1 MIKVKRALLSVS
13 DKTGIVEL
21 AKVLQGFNCEI
32 ISTGG
37 TKKVL
42 EEAGIVVTDIQA
54 VTGNPEAF
62 GGRMKTISFNIESA
76 LLFDREKDKQEADKL
91 GIKPI
96 DMVVCNLYPFSQ
108 VKESGADFETL
119 IENIDIG
126 GPTMVRAAAKNFK
139 YVVTI
144 TDASDYD
151 VIIKE
156 LQENEGCISYE
167 TRFML
172 MRKAFNHTADYD
184 ALISTTMDEQAGERS
199 LRLTF
204 KDGKKLRYGE
214 NSHQEGF
221 FYKEIG
227 ACNSLFDMKVLH
239 GKELSYN
246 NIGDIQSAV
255 DSVKNLKRFGCAVIK
270 HNNPCGLAEGDNQ
283 RKVFE
288 AAWNGDPISA
298 FGSIIAFNK
307 PVDLETVEFLNLNNE
322 NKMLRKFIEVV
333 IAPKYS
339 EEALEYLQ
347 FHKNLRVIEFDP
359 QNSKQKF
366 EVKYLSGSLLLQDCD
381 NKLYE
386 KIENVTEKQI
396 DIISKKG
403 LIEFGIKAVRQVK
416 SNSIIIVRELS
427 DKTYQ
432 LLGMGAG
439 QPNRLVSTKLA
450 IEKAKEN
457 LTNEYEISNS
467 ALQPVSNSAGQQVS
481 NSAGQQ
487 SAILQDLEEYFKEE
501 LGKAVLVSDAFF
513 PFADNVELAAEA
525 GIKHVI
531 QPGGSIRDKKVIKK
545 CNELGVSMI
554 FTGLRHFK
562 H

>member
-1 MIKVKRALLSVS
+1 MENSKINRALISVS

-21 AKVLQGFNCEI
+21 AKILKGFDCEI

-42 EEAGIVVTDIQA
+42 EDAGILVTDIQK

-62 GGRMKTISFNIESA
+62 SGRMKTISFNIESA

-91 GIKPI
+91 DIKPI
-96 DMVVCNLYPFSQ
+96 DMVVCNLYPFEK
-108 VKESGADFETL
+108 VKNSGADLSAL

-126 GPTMVRAAAKNFK
+126 GPTMIRASAKNFK
-139 YVVTI
+139 YVATI
-144 TDASDYD
+144 TNVSDYD
-151 VIIKE
+151 AIIKE
-156 LQENEGCISYE
+156 LQENDGRLSYE

-184 ALISTTMDEQAGERS
+184 ALISTSMDEQAGERS
-199 LRLTF
+199 LRLAFT
-204 KDGKKLRYGE
+204 DGKKLRYGE

-221 FYKEIG
+221 FYKEVG
-227 ACNSLFDMKVLH
+227 ADNSLFDMKVLR

-283 RKVFE
+283 QKVFE
-288 AAWNGDPISA
+288 DAWAGDPISA

-322 NKMLRKFIEVV
+322 NKMLRKFVEVI
-333 IAPKYS
+333 IAPKFS
-339 EEALEYLQ
+339 AKALEYLQ

-381 NKLYE
+381 NKLFE
-386 KIENVTEKQI
+386 KIENVTKNQI
-396 DIISKKG
+396 DIDFKKG
-403 LIEFGIKAVRQVK
+403 LIEFGIKAMRQVK
-416 SNSIIIVRELS
+416 SNSIIIVRELR

-457 LTNEYEISNS
+457 LTNEYK
-467 ALQPVSNSAGQQVS
+467 GD
-481 NSAGQQ
+481 
-487 SAILQDLEEYFKEE
+487 DLEGYYRQEFSKTI
-501 LGKAVLVSDAFF
+501 LVSDAFF
-513 PFADNVELAAEA
+513 PFADNVELVAEA
-525 GIKHVI
+525 GIETII
-531 QPGGSIRDKKVIKK
+531 QPGGSIRDKKVINR
-545 CNELGVSMI
+545 CNEFRIAMV
-554 FTGLRHFK
+554 FTGIRHFK

>member
-1 MIKVKRALLSVS
+1 MEDIKIKRALISVS
-13 DKTGIVEL
+13 DKTRIVEL
-21 AKVLQGFNCEI
+21 VKVLKEFDCEI

-42 EEAGIVVTDIQA
+42 EEAGIKITDIQK

-76 LLFDREKDKQEADKL
+76 LLFDREKDKQEAEKL
-91 GIKPI
+91 NIKPI
-96 DMVVCNLYPFSQ
+96 DMVVCNLYPFAK
-108 VKESGADFETL
+108 VKESGADFDTL

-126 GPTMVRAAAKNFK
+126 GPTMIRASAKNFK
-139 YVVTI
+139 YVTTI
-144 TDASDYD
+144 TDASDYNA
-151 VIIKE
+151 IIKE
-156 LQENEGCISYE
+156 LQENEGSLSYE

-184 ALISTTMDEQAGERS
+184 ALISTTMDEQAGVRS
-199 LRLTF
+199 LRLSF
-204 KDGKKLRYGE
+204 KNGKKLRYGE
-214 NSHQEGF
+214 NSHQEGY
-221 FYKEIG
+221 FYREAG
-227 ACNSLFDMKVLH
+227 ASNSLFDMKVLH

-288 AAWNGDPISA
+288 DAWNGDPISA

-307 PVDLETVEFLNLNNE
+307 PVDLETIEFLDLNNE
-322 NKMLRKFIEVV
+322 NKMLRKFVEVV
-333 IAPKYS
+333 IAPKFS
-339 EEALEYLQ
+339 EEALGYLQ
-347 FHKNLRVIEFDP
+347 FHKNLRVIKFDP

-386 KIENVTEKQI
+386 KIENVTEKKI
-396 DIISKKG
+396 DIDLKKD
-403 LIEFGIKAVRQVK
+403 LIEFGIKAMRQVK

-457 LTNEYEISNS
+457 LTNEYK
-467 ALQPVSNSAGQQVS
+467 GD
-481 NSAGQQ
+481 
-487 SAILQDLEEYFKEE
+487 DLESYYRHEFSQ
-501 LGKAVLVSDAFF
+501 VILVSDAFF
-513 PFADNVELAAEA
+513 PFPDNVELAAEA
-525 GIKHVI
+525 GIKIII
-531 QPGGSIRDKKVIKK
+531 QPGGSMRDKKVINR
-545 CNELGVSMI
+545 CNELGIAMI
-554 FTGLRHFK
+554 FTGIRHFK

>member
-1 MIKVKRALLSVS
+1 MIKIKRALISVS

-21 AKVLQGFNCEI
+21 AKILKKFDCEI

-42 EEAGIVVTDIQA
+42 EEAGIKVTDIQK

-76 LLFDREKDKQEADKL
+76 LLFDREKEKQEAEKL
-91 GIKPI
+91 NIKPI
-96 DMVVCNLYPFSQ
+96 DMVVCNLYPFAK
-108 VKESGADFETL
+108 VKEQGADLETL
-119 IENIDIG
+119 VENIDIG

-144 TDASDYD
+144 TDSSDYNA
-151 VIIKE
+151 IIKE

-167 TRFML
+167 TRFKL

-184 ALISTTMDEQAGERS
+184 ALISTSMDEQAGERS
-199 LRLTF
+199 LRLAFT
-204 KDGKKLRYGE
+204 DSKKLRYGE

-221 FYKEIG
+221 FYREVG
-227 ACNSLFDMKVLH
+227 ADNSLFDMNVLH

-288 AAWNGDPISA
+288 DAWEGDPISA

-307 PVDLETVEFLNLNNE
+307 PVDLKTVEFLNLNNE
-322 NKMLRKFIEVV
+322 NKMLRKFVEVV

-339 EEALEYLQ
+339 KKALEYLQ

-359 QNSKQKF
+359 QHSKQKF

-386 KIENVTEKQI
+386 KIENVTEKNI
-396 DIISKKG
+396 DIDLKKG
-403 LIEFGIKAVRQVK
+403 LIEFGIKAMRQVK
-416 SNSIIIVRELS
+416 SNSIIIVRELG

-432 LLGMGAG
+432 LQGMGAG

-450 IEKAKEN
+450 IEKAREN
-457 LTNEYEISNS
+457 LTNEYEGDN
-467 ALQPVSNSAGQQVS
+467 
-481 NSAGQQ
+481 
-487 SAILQDLEEYFKEE
+487 LQDYFKKE

-525 GIKHVI
+525 GIKTII
-531 QPGGSIRDKKVIKK
+531 QPGGSIRDKKIIKK
-545 CNELGVSMI
+545 CNELGIAMV
-554 FTGLRHFK
+554 FTGIRHFK

>member
-1 MIKVKRALLSVS
+1 MENIKINCALISVS
-13 DKTGIVEL
+13 NKTGIVEL
-21 AKVLQGFNCEI
+21 AKVLKGFDCEI

-42 EEAGIVVTDIQA
+42 EKAGIKVTDIQK

-76 LLFDREKDKQEADKL
+76 LLFDRERDMQEAEKL

-96 DMVVCNLYPFSQ
+96 DMVVCNLYPFAK
-108 VKESGADFETL
+108 VKESGADFDAL

-126 GPTMVRAAAKNFK
+126 GPTMIRASAKNFK
-139 YVVTI
+139 YVTTI
-144 TDASDYD
+144 TDVSDYNA
-151 VIIKE
+151 IIKE
-156 LQENEGCISYE
+156 LQENDGRLSYE

-199 LRLTF
+199 FRLAFT
-204 KDGKKLRYGE
+204 DGKKLRYGE

-221 FYKEIG
+221 FYKEVR
-227 ACNSLFDMKVLH
+227 ADNSIFDMKVLH

-288 AAWNGDPISA
+288 DAWNGDPISA

-322 NKMLRKFIEVV
+322 NKMLRKFVEVV

-339 EEALEYLQ
+339 DEALEYLQ

-359 QNSKQKF
+359 KNSKQKF

-386 KIENVTEKQI
+386 KMENVTEKQI
-396 DIISKKG
+396 DINLKKG
-403 LIEFGIKAVRQVK
+403 LIEFGIKAMRQVK

-432 LLGMGAG
+432 LFGMGAG

-450 IEKAKEN
+450 IDKAKEN
-457 LTNEYEISNS
+457 LTNEYK
-467 ALQPVSNSAGQQVS
+467 GDD
-481 NSAGQQ
+481 
-487 SAILQDLEEYFKEE
+487 LQDYFKEE
-501 LGKAVLVSDAFF
+501 LMKVVLVSDAFF

-525 GIKHVI
+525 GIKAII
-531 QPGGSIRDKKVIKK
+531 QPGGSIRDKKVINK
-545 CNELGVSMI
+545 CNELGVAMI

>member
-1 MIKVKRALLSVS
+1 MKNIRIKRALLSVS
-13 DKTGIVEL
+13 DKTGIAEL
-21 AKVLQGFNCEI
+21 AKVLQEFDCEI

-42 EEAGIVVTDIQA
+42 EKAGIKVTDIQK

-76 LLFDREKDKQEADKL
+76 LLFDREKDEEEAKNL
-91 GIKPI
+91 NIEPI
-96 DMVVCNLYPFSQ
+96 DMVVCNLYPFAK
-108 VKESGADFETL
+108 VKESGVDFEAL

-139 YVVTI
+139 YVATI
-144 TDASDYD
+144 TDASDYNA
-151 VIIKE
+151 IIKE
-156 LQENEGCISYE
+156 LQENNGRLSYE

-184 ALISTTMDEQAGERS
+184 ALISTSMDEQAGERS
-199 LRLTF
+199 LRLAF

-214 NSHQEGF
+214 NSHQKGY
-221 FYKEIG
+221 FYKENNSE
-227 ACNSLFDMKVLH
+227 NSLYDMKVLH

-255 DSVKNLKRFGCAVIK
+255 DSVRNLKRFGCAVIK

-288 AAWNGDPISA
+288 DAWAGDPISA

-322 NKMLRKFIEVV
+322 NKMLRKFVEVV

-339 EEALEYLQ
+339 YEALEYLQ

-396 DIISKKG
+396 DIDLKKG
-403 LIEFGIKAVRQVK
+403 LIKFGLKAMRQVK

-427 DKTYQ
+427 DKTYK

-450 IEKAKEN
+450 IDKAREN
-457 LTNEYEISNS
+457 LTNEYE
-467 ALQPVSNSAGQQVS
+467 
-481 NSAGQQ
+481 
-487 SAILQDLEEYFKEE
+487 
-501 LGKAVLVSDAFF
+501 
-513 PFADNVELAAEA
+513 
-525 GIKHVI
+525 
-531 QPGGSIRDKKVIKK
+531 
-545 CNELGVSMI
+545 
-554 FTGLRHFK
+554 
-562 H
+562 